1 MNSNSTKNTKHLN
14 IGIKDLLQCIRYT
27 AGLAVCGLVIYY
39 LTKIDLGLA
48 PWEVLSKG
56 LSLHVPL
63 SFGQVIIA
71 ISAVVL
77 VLDIIMK
84 EKIGIGMILDVFLV
98 GVFVD
103 IFTMLDPLPE
113 IGSFP
118 VKIAVYCVSIFVMGF
133 AQFLCM
139 SAGQGMGPRDALL
152 VGIGKRMRKIPIGGV
167 QMMLLCSVLAIGWML
182 GGPVGVGTLI
192 MMVGLGPAL
201 QVWCIVFRT
210 ELRDVEHK
218 GLLDYVVRQQDV

>member
-1 MNSNSTKNTKHLN
+1 MNNTNSTKHLN
-14 IGIKDLLQCIRYT
+14 IGIIDLIQCIRYT
-27 AGLAVCGLVIYY
+27 AGLAICGLVIYY

-56 LSLHVPL
+56 ISLHVPL
-63 SFGQVIIA
+63 TFGQVIIV

-77 VLDIIMK
+77 ILDIIMK

-103 IFTMLDPLPE
+103 LFTMLDPLPE
-113 IGSFP
+113 ISSFP
-118 VKIAVYCVSIFVMGF
+118 VKIVVYCVSIFVMGF
-133 AQFLCM
+133 AQFL
-139 SAGQGMGPRDALL
+139 L
-152 VGIGKRMRKIPIGGV
+152 VGIGKRMRKVPIGGV
-167 QMMLLCSVLAIGWML
+167 QMMLLCTVLAIGWML

-192 MMVGLGPAL
+192 MMIGLGPAL
-201 QVWCIVFRT
+201 QVWSAVFHT

-218 GLLDYVVRQQDV
+218 GLLDYVVSDQEV

>member
-1 MNSNSTKNTKHLN
+1 MNNTNSTKHLN
-14 IGIKDLLQCIRYT
+14 IGIIDLIQCVRYT
-27 AGLAVCGLVIYY
+27 AGLAICGLVIYY

-56 LSLHVPL
+56 ISLHVPL
-63 SFGQVIIA
+63 TFGQVIIV

-77 VLDIIMK
+77 ILDIIMK

-103 IFTMLDPLPE
+103 LFTMLDPLPE
-113 IGSFP
+113 ISSFP
-118 VKIAVYCVSIFVMGF
+118 VKIVVYCVSIFVMGF

-139 SAGQGMGPRDALL
+139 SAGQGMGPRAALL
-152 VGIGKRMRKIPIGGV
+152 VGIGKRMRKVPIGGV
-167 QMMLLCSVLAIGWML
+167 QMMLLCTVLAIGWML

-192 MMVGLGPAL
+192 MMIGLGPAL
-201 QVWCIVFRT
+201 QVWSAVFHT

-218 GLLDYVVRQQDV
+218 GLLDYVVSDQDV